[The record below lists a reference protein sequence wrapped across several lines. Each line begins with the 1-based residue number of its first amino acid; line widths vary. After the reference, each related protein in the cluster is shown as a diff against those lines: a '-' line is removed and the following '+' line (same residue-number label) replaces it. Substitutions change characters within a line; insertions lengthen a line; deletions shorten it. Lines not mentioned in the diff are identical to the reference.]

1 MKDMVQVL
9 YKIGKFLL
17 VMALIY
23 FGLWA
28 LNQFGVIDCK
38 TVFLQTAGLIPGL
51 RDLNENYKLGSKRS
65 ILLRQREDDLKTREK
80 NLADDKMK
88 LAQARADFANEQ
100 IQWNRNHL
108 AAANLKPGQTTT
120 GVVVP
125 GSVNQSAASD
135 AKIKEYLTMLGKM
148 KPKQAAGVIQKLPEQ
163 TVFTIFDQLNQYQV
177 TKIMENLPEDYL
189 AKLTQDRLNKYR
201 NL

>member
-1 MKDMVQVL
+1 MVQII

-28 LNQFGVIDCK
+28 LNQFGVIDSK

-65 ILLRQREDDLKTREK
+65 ILLQQREADLKAREK
-80 NLADDKMK
+80 NLADEKMK

-100 IQWNRNHL
+100 IQWNRNHP
-108 AAANLKPGQTTT
+108 AAANQKPGQTIT

-125 GSVNQSAASD
+125 GSINQTATSD
-135 AKIKEYLTMLGKM
+135 TKIKEYLTMLGKM